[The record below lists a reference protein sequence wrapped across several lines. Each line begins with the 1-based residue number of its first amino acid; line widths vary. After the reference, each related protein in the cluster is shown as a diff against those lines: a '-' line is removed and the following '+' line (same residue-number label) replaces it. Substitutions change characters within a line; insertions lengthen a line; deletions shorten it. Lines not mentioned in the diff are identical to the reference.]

1 VNLLW
6 LTSAH
11 LKSPVSGLIIV
22 DELQVL
28 ILEILSGIRREDQRR
43 ISRGIE
49 IFAGKVLHETVTL
62 ECGT

>member
-1 VNLLW
+1 VNLPW
-6 LTSAH
+6 LTSGH

-22 DELQVL
+22 DEFQVL
-28 ILEILSGIRREDQRR
+28 VLEILSGIRREDQGR

-49 IFAGKVLHETVTL
+49 IFAGKVLRETVTL